1 MSRLKEKRCAF
12 SSICVIIRV
21 KSYERSTYFYRQDK
35 VTFRE
40 KVTLGWR
47 NFQQIKSNRTYIYGR
62 KTFQRI
68 KELTELQGTSGFED
82 DIRAYMKEHI
92 TPLVDDVQYDGLG
105 GIFGIKRSKVEAAP
119 RVMVATHMD
128 EVGFMLTQIN
138 DNGLFQVVPLGG
150 WNPYVV
156 SAQRFTLKQVKGTIH
171 VFLHLFHHTCCVVRV
186 VKNN

>member
-1 MSRLKEKRCAF
+1 
-12 SSICVIIRV
+12 
-21 KSYERSTYFYRQDK
+21 
-35 VTFRE
+35 
-40 KVTLGWR
+40 
-47 NFQQIKSNRTYIYGR
+47 
-62 KTFQRI
+62 
-68 KELTELQGTSGFED
+68 
-82 DIRAYMKEHI
+82 MKEHI

-119 RVMVATHMD
+119 RVMVAAHMD

-171 VFLHLFHHTCCVVRV
+171 VFLHLFRHTCCVVRV
-186 VKNN
+186 VKTIRSL